1 MRYILEDQ
9 ITLITGGSQGLGK
22 QFAQK
27 YYQETINSKIIIV
40 SRSENKLRKAVTDII
55 LTATNRKK
63 EEALLENDE
72 LTVHLLE
79 DTRND
84 IDPIIIN
91 EHTLHSTIADHRLFY
106 MPCDLSD
113 YESVA
118 SLFQT
123 LTMVNM
129 LPTQVL
135 SCAGGSTPKL
145 FKDLS
150 GYELESGVRMNYLTA
165 LYLSHQVAKI
175 IPNCHLILFS
185 SVTAF
190 FPFIGY
196 SQYAPLKVSLKA
208 LVGILRHELPH
219 ARISCVFPGNF
230 QSEGFELE
238 EISKPDIT
246 KTIEGPSYPI
256 SCEECCDKIVWW
268 LEMGYDD
275 ITTDFIGWFLMSLD
289 MGLNKH
295 NNRSFLWICQ
305 LVIGTLA
312 NLIIVPI
319 YMLICTLQIKLWH
332 SRQSHEE

>member
-1 MRYILEDQ
+1 MQYILEDQ
-9 ITLITGGSQGLGK
+9 IALITGGSQGLGK

-40 SRSENKLRKAVTDII
+40 SRSEPKLRSAVADII
-55 LTATNRKK
+55 MTSTLRKK
-63 EEALLENDE
+63 EEAALQNDE
-72 LTVHLLE
+72 QEVALLAE
-79 DTRND
+79 TRTD
-84 IDPIIIN
+84 IDPIIID

-113 YESVA
+113 YSAVA
-118 SLFQT
+118 NMFQT

-150 GYELESGVRMNYLTA
+150 GSELESGVRMNYLTA
-165 LYLSHQVAKI
+165 LYLSHQVARN
-175 IPNCHLILFS
+175 IPSCHLILFS

-208 LVGILRHELPH
+208 LAGILRHELPQ
-219 ARISCVFPGNF
+219 ARVSCVFPGNF

-238 EISKPDIT
+238 EVSKPDIT
-246 KTIEGPSYPI
+246 RSIEGPSYPI

-295 NNRSFLWICQ
+295 NNNSFLWFLQ
-305 LVIGTLA
+305 VIVGALT
-312 NLIIVPI
+312 NVIIVPI
-319 YMLICTLQIKLWH
+319 YMVICSIQISMWH
-332 SRQSHEE
+332 RRQSHEE